1 MLNSNVSIN
10 KYSYCRYEAAL
21 EEARTVDRI
30 VACLGEK
37 ALDALA
43 TDSPFLGEYTSEDFP
58 ITTCCQ
64 QFFDYQHIID

>member
-1 MLNSNVSIN
+1 MLVKNGSLNETL
-10 KYSYCRYEAAL
+10 YYRYEAAL

-43 TDSPFLGEYTSEDFP
+43 SDSPFLGQYKIQRTF
-58 ITTCCQ
+58 TTIFCN
-64 QFFDYQHIID
+64 HI